1 MGGDTRSRIHERHRI
16 DCSSACPPS
25 RARASPSG
33 MSRVCTTRRSGYRSA
48 DGELAGAAAV
58 GLYGAAYRLLEA
70 TLFVSLALISAFSA
84 MYAYLGRT
92 TVPTID
98 AVVARSLKLSLVLL
112 LPVAVTLAVLPG
124 PILDLLFGGGFEGA
138 VTPLR
143 ILAPTVVVLG
153 IVMLTSALIA
163 SRQAPRVLLGCFA
176 IGLAVN
182 LVANVIMIPA
192 FGATGAASAML
203 ATEIVL
209 TVVLMRITV
218 RLVGRFDLRATVGSA
233 LLAGAGMALVMVALA
248 AILPVALLAGT
259 VVYVGAFALAER
271 RLAPSDLELVL
282 AAARQ
287 RLPVRRERR

>member
-1 MGGDTRSRIHERHRI
+1 MRS
-16 DCSSACPPS
+16 CSAF
-25 RARASPSG
+25 
-33 MSRVCTTRRSGYRSA
+33 
-48 DGELAGAAAV
+48 AGAAAV

-70 TLFVSLALISAFSA
+70 TLFVSLALTSAFSA

-112 LPVAVTLAVLPG
+112 LPVAVVLAVLPG
-124 PILDLLFGGGFEGA
+124 PILDLLFGGDFGGA

-153 IVMLTSALIA
+153 VVMLTSALIA

-209 TVVLMRITV
+209 AVVLTRITV

-259 VVYVGAFALAER
+259 VVYVGVFVLAER

-287 RLPVRRERR
+287 RLPVPRQQR